1 MTVHLTSKR
10 DAPEHGAIAAK
21 AEERMKERF
30 GVKIAAEVS
39 APGSLDEWTEIH
51 TSPKPKRFRDERS

>member
-1 MTVHLTSKR
+1 MVRQTTKR
-10 DAPEHGAIAAK
+10 DPSEHEAIATK

-30 GVKIAAEVS
+30 GVRIGAEVS
-39 APGSLDEWTEIH
+39 APGSLDDWTEIH